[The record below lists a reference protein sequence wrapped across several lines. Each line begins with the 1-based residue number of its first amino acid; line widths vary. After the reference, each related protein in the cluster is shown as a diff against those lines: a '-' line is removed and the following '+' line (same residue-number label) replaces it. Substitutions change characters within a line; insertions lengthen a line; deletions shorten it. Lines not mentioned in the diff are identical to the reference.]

1 MTSFLASVHPYLTPL
16 HTAIHPRIPFA
27 PLDIYGAIRLS
38 QVIEWIATGVL
49 SPSDDPNQPP
59 AKSET
64 KRVGKG
70 KPQRAGVLQEC
81 MGLLVVLFG
90 GETFLCECSACL
102 RSLDLLTFIAT
113 CTRTPPSWL
122 ITPKIGLL
130 FCLIR

>member
-38 QVIEWIATGVL
+38 QVVEWVATGVL
-49 SPSDDPNQPP
+49 SPSAESDQPS

-90 GETFLCECSACL
+90 GETFLCK
-102 RSLDLLTFIAT
+102 SLAV
-113 CTRTPPSWL
+113 
-122 ITPKIGLL
+122 
-130 FCLIR
+130 